1 MEQMKI
7 VKADIEQISGGPD
20 IPVIVGEVELQPKK
34 GKSIFLSITEAEGS
48 PMIFKTDHSVLD
60 VLMDEENID
69 DFDKLQAENLLYA
82 GEGYSE
88 LFENSDQIE
97 CFEGVRYLV
106 YLMRASWEDVDKF
119 IKKTVGKD
127 LAKVKVPEIDVEE
140 EIEEL

>member
-7 VKADIEQISGGPD
+7 ANARIEQISGGPD
-20 IPVIVGEVELQPKK
+20 IGIIVGEVELKPKT
-34 GKSIFLSITEAEGS
+34 GSSIFLSISEADGC

-60 VLMDEENID
+60 VLIDMDDND
-69 DFDKLQAENLLYA
+69 AFDKLQTENMLY
-82 GEGYSE
+82 ESDGYSE

-106 YLMRASWEDVDKF
+106 YLTRASWEDVDKF

>member
-20 IPVIVGEVELQPKK
+20 IPVIVGEVELRSES
-34 GKSIFLSITEAEGS
+34 GESVFFSISECEGM
-48 PMIFKTDHSVLD
+48 PMVFKTDHSVLN
-60 VLMDEENID
+60 VLMED
-69 DFDKLQAENLLYA
+69 DDDAFEKLRDNLLYE
-82 GEGYSE
+82 GENYSG
-88 LFENSDQIE
+88 LFEKSGEIE